1 MDTTGVHLVGYA
13 RARPT
18 PPTECGIVTAVR
30 ATLRAMTMPGDA
42 RYVKT
47 TAYPG
52 GHTGTDRPLGAE
64 TVAALFFALGKLS
77 QIAPSKRHPGL
88 MARVADEL
96 AARGELAALLAA
108 MGEAV
113 REALAT
119 LIEMD
124 RSAGRRNRKVRVTF
138 HPR

>member
-1 MDTTGVHLVGYA
+1 M
-13 RARPT
+13 PT
-18 PPTECGIVTAVR
+18 MRDPMSDP
-30 ATLRAMTMPGDA
+30 MSDPGAA
-42 RYVKT
+42 RYVHTKPYD
-47 TAYPG
+47 AG
-52 GHTGTDRPLGAE
+52 GHTDTARPLGGE
-64 TVAALFFALGKLS
+64 SVAALFFALGKLS

-96 AARGELAALLAA
+96 AARGELTALMAT

-124 RSAGRRNRKVRVTF
+124 RGAGRRNRKVRVTF